1 MPEPVHRRGVTRRLG
16 KRPPE
21 EVLVEPEGAAVRV
34 AVMQV
39 HVCRLEVRR
48 RNADAL
54 QQRRLEV
61 RHVPREPRLN
71 PVGVAFAQLRRPG
84 TVADVE
90 LARGIPLDSPR
101 QLLELDPDH
110 RCSLRRPRGIHRRR
124 LPDDDRRLGRQQPA
138 LRLVHGPRDAVE
150 PRGEVDDRRASEP
163 VVTGPARR
171 LRQGQVDLHLF
182 AEGQDWKIYEKFG
195 AHLRTVG
202 DAAGVYFAV
211 WAPNAQRVSVVGDFN
226 NWDGRV
232 NPMRKLVGSGVWEL
246 FLPGI
251 KQGAHYKFEIRSQTG
266 AVLLKS
272 DPFAF
277 FNQPGKSTAS
287 LIYDLERYAWN
298 DGEWM
303 EARRKKNWPQSPIS
317 IYEVH
322 LGSWRRK
329 TEERNRQLSY
339 LELADTLLPYVLEM
353 GYTHIELLPVAEHP
367 FEGSWGYQVT
377 NYYAPTSRFG
387 PPDDFRHFVDK
398 CHQAGVGVIMDWV
411 PAHFP
416 KDAHALAEF
425 DGTDLYEHMD
435 PRQGEHQDWGTL
447 IFNYGRNEVRNF
459 LIGNALFWF
468 DKYHV
473 DGLRVD
479 AVASMLYL
487 DYSRKPGQWVP
498 NVYGGRENLDA
509 IHFLKQ
515 FNEVCYERFPGIIT
529 IAEESTSWPGVSRP
543 TYLGGLGFGF
553 KWNMGWMHDFLEYM
567 SIDPI
572 YRKYHH
578 GNITFSLLYAFQEN
592 FILVLSHDE
601 VVYGKRSLLS
611 KMPGDEW
618 QQFANLR
625 MFLAWMY
632 GQPGKKLLFMGGEF
646 GQWNEWNHDTSLDWE
661 LLQLPRHDGLR
672 RLVQHLNYIYKSE
685 PALWQFDDAY
695 EGFDWIDF
703 HDADNSVV
711 SFLRKSRGGDIIAFV
726 VNATPV
732 VRYNYRLGIP
742 EPGLYREIINTDG
755 ETYGGSNVG
764 NLGVVQSENVPWMGR
779 EHSILI
785 HLPPLATLAFKLERL
800 S

>member
-1 MPEPVHRRGVTRRLG
+1 MKAFEIAGVPRD
-16 KRPPE
+16 
-21 EVLVEPEGAAVRV
+21 
-34 AVMQV
+34 
-39 HVCRLEVRR
+39 EVRR
-48 RNADAL
+48 FVRGLHSDPFGVL
-54 QQRRLEV
+54 GPHKIGDDVEV
-61 RHVPREPRLN
+61 RVFRPDARAIEVVLDREPDN
-71 PVGVAFAQLRRPG
+71 PIAAERVDEEGFFCVTIPGAERDIPYHLRIVKSG
-84 TVADVE
+84 GSEEFT
-90 LARGIPLDSPR
+90 
-101 QLLELDPDH
+101 
-110 RCSLRRPRGIHRRR
+110 
-124 LPDDDRRLGRQQPA
+124 
-138 LRLVHGPRDAVE
+138 RDAYQY
-150 PRGEVDDRRASEP
+150 
-163 VVTGPARR
+163 GPIM
-171 LRQGQVDLHLF
+171 GDIDLHLF
-182 AEGQDWKIYEKFG
+182 SEGQHWKIYEKFG
-195 AHLRTVG
+195 AHMRTIG
-202 DAAGVYFAV
+202 DAVGVYLAV

-226 NWDGRV
+226 QWDGRV
-232 NPMRKLVGSGVWEL
+232 NPMRKLLGAGVWEL

-251 KQGAHYKFEIRSQTG
+251 KQGAHYKFEIRTQNG
-266 AVLLKS
+266 AVVLKS

-277 FNQPGKSTAS
+277 FNQHGKSTAS
-287 LIYDLERYAWN
+287 LVYDLERYTWN
-298 DGEWM
+298 DADWI
-303 EARRKKNWPQSPIS
+303 EARRQRNWTQSPIS

-329 TEERNRQLSY
+329 DGNCQLTY
-339 LELADTLLPYVLEM
+339 LELADALLRYVLDM

-387 PPDDFRHFVDK
+387 PPDDFRHFIDK
-398 CHQAGVGVIMDWV
+398 CHQAGIGVIMDWV

-459 LIGNALFWF
+459 LIGNALFWL
-468 DKYHV
+468 DKYHI

-498 NVYGGRENLDA
+498 NIYGGRENLDA
-509 IHFLKQ
+509 IYFLKR
-515 FNEVCYERFPGIIT
+515 FNEVCYEHFPGIIT
-529 IAEESTSWPGVSRP
+529 IAEESTAWPGVTRP

-553 KWNMGWMHDFLEYM
+553 KWNMGWMHDFLHYM

-572 YRKYHH
+572 YRRYHH

-601 VVYGKRSLLS
+601 IVYGKRSLLS

-618 QQFANLR
+618 QKFANLR

-632 GQPGKKLLFMGGEF
+632 GHPGKKLLFMGGEF
-646 GQWNEWNHDTSLDWE
+646 GQSNEWNHDAQLDWQ
-661 LLQLPRHDGLR
+661 LLELPRHDGLH
-672 RLVQHLNYIYKSE
+672 RLVQHLNYAYKNE
-685 PALWQFDDAY
+685 PALWQLDDTY
-695 EGFDWIDF
+695 DGFDWIDF
-703 HDADNSVV
+703 HDAENSVV
-711 SFLRKSRGGDIIAFV
+711 SFLRKSQEGDIVAFV

-732 VRYNYRLGIP
+732 VRYEYRLGVP
-742 EPGLYREIINTDG
+742 EAGFYKEIINTDG

-764 NLGVVQSENVPWMGR
+764 NFGGVHSEPHHWMGR

-785 HLPPLATLAFKLERL
+785 HLPPLATVALKLEK
-800 S
+800 

>member
-1 MPEPVHRRGVTRRLG
+1 MKAFEIAGLPRD
-16 KRPPE
+16 
-21 EVLVEPEGAAVRV
+21 EVSRFV
-34 AVMQV
+34 
-39 HVCRLEVRR
+39 
-48 RNADAL
+48 
-54 QQRRLEV
+54 
-61 RHVPREPRLN
+61 
-71 PVGVAFAQLRRPG
+71 
-84 TVADVE
+84 
-90 LARGIPLDSPR
+90 
-101 QLLELDPDH
+101 
-110 RCSLRRPRGIHRRR
+110 RGIHSDPFRVLGPHCVGDDLEIRVFR
-124 LPDDDRRLGRQQPA
+124 PDARSVDILLDREPDKPIAAERIEQEGFFSATIAGANRDLQYHVRITDRDGSQHVTRDPYQY
-138 LRLVHGPRDAVE
+138 GPIM
-150 PRGEVDDRRASEP
+150 
-163 VVTGPARR
+163 
-171 LRQGQVDLHLF
+171 GQVDLHLF
-182 AEGQDWKIYEKFG
+182 AEGQHWKIYEKFG
-195 AHLRTVG
+195 AHLRTIG
-202 DAAGVYFAV
+202 DAAGAYFAV

-232 NPMRKLVGSGVWEL
+232 NPMRKLLDAGVWEL

-251 KQGAHYKFEIRSQTG
+251 KQGAHYKFEIRTQTN

-277 FNQPGKSTAS
+277 FNQHGKATAS
-287 LIYDLERYAWN
+287 LVYDLERYTWN
-298 DGEWM
+298 DSEWM
-303 EARRKKNWPQSPIS
+303 EARRTKNWPQSPIN

-329 TEERNRQLSY
+329 TEEGNRQLSY
-339 LELADTLLPYVLEM
+339 LELAEELLPYVLEM

-398 CHQAGVGVIMDWV
+398 CHQAGIGVIMDWV

-425 DGTDLYEHMD
+425 DGTHLYEHMD
-435 PRQGEHQDWGTL
+435 PRQGEQQDWGTL

-459 LIGNALFWF
+459 LIGNALFWL
-468 DKYHV
+468 DRYHI

-487 DYSRKPGQWVP
+487 DYSRKPGQWIP

-515 FNEVCYERFPGIIT
+515 LNEVCYERFPGIMT
-529 IAEESTSWPGVSRP
+529 IAEESTAWPGVSRP
-543 TYLGGLGFGF
+543 VYLGGLGFGF

-572 YRKYHH
+572 YRRFHH

-618 QQFANLR
+618 QKFANLR

-632 GQPGKKLLFMGGEF
+632 AQPGKKLLFMGGEF
-646 GQWNEWNHDTSLDWE
+646 GQHNEWNHDTSLDWE
-661 LLQLPRHDGLR
+661 LLKLPRHDGLH
-672 RLVQHLNYIYKSE
+672 RLVQHLNYVYKSE
-685 PALWQFDDAY
+685 PALWQLDDTY

-711 SFLRKSRGGDIIAFV
+711 SFLRKSRQGDIIAFV

-732 VRYNYRLGIP
+732 VRYNYQLGVP
-742 EPGLYREIINTDG
+742 EPGFYREIINTDA

-764 NLGVVQSENVPWMGR
+764 NLGGVQSEDLPWMGR
-779 EHSILI
+779 EYSVLI
-785 HLPPLATLAFKLERL
+785 QLPPLATVAFKLER
-800 S
+800 